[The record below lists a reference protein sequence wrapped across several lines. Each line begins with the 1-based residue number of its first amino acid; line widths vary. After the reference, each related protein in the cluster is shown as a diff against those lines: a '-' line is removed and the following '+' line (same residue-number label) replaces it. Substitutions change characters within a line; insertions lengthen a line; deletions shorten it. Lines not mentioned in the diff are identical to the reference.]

1 MAIYT
6 EKELAQALKEEE
18 DVLEIEGDL
27 KKKVLKIKATGKIA
41 WGIAIAAIATAVA
54 ATIVA
59 IPTGGTSEVVSFMVA
74 PAAVGI
80 LGVDVTMAAIYIAV
94 AAGGV
99 GVLNSL
105 RKYEIMGEFGDTL
118 MLKRK
123 F

>member
-6 EKELAQALKEEE
+6 EKELALALKEEE

-41 WGIAIAAIATAVA
+41 WGIAIAAIAIAVA
-54 ATIVA
+54 ATIAAV
-59 IPTGGTSEVVSFMVA
+59 PTGGLSETAGIVAA
-74 PAAVGI
+74 PAAIGI

-94 AAGGV
+94 AAGGI

-118 MLKRK
+118 MLTRK
-123 F
+123 L